1 MHRNWILRAS
11 YTYRGALTVTSAV
24 LAVLWSG
31 YTAAKLFSTRS
42 QMLEEHMYLILY
54 PCLLMYSAFALLTIY

>member
-1 MHRNWILRAS
+1 M
-11 YTYRGALTVTSAV
+11 GSAV

-31 YTAAKLFSTRS
+31 LTAAKLFSRRS
-42 QMLEEHMYLILY
+42 QMLEEHMYLIMY